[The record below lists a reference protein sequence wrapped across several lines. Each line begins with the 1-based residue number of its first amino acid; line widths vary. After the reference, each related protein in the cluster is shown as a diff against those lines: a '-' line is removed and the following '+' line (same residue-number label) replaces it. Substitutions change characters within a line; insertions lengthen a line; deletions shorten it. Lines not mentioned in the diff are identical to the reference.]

1 MNIFEVIAREHHTD
15 KNSKDLQ
22 LNFFFYQIKFIDGK
36 IVPTFIDEN
45 IKNVL
50 GYQPDELINKN
61 FNDLKIIDENYKQQ
75 IYDYYKIARE
85 NHGHYEFKTVL
96 IHKNGHPVFIR
107 NRGVSIHNQENNK
120 VQEFLGYVESISSI
134 DLQNL
139 QPETTSK
146 IIKIAHDCGSVGT
159 FYYDIKLN
167 KLHWSDEVKKMHGY
181 ETEPT
186 IEEFGVLIQSKEKF
200 SAENV
205 IKKVLE
211 GKNGYQSIYS
221 YFRQQDNTKLYI
233 LSIMFPII
241 DDKKNLIA
249 ISGNVINLFDHTN
262 KSKIWEKSA
271 IKKSTLSKED
281 SVFIKQHNQY
291 VNVPIKDI
299 VAISSMRDYIQIY
312 TKNRIP
318 PYIHYTTL
326 YKFKESLPEDL
337 FFQIH
342 RSHII
347 NLSLINKVSSNQI
360 VVNDLTFPVSR
371 NYKPKLMEVIHR

>member
-1 MNIFEVIAREHHTD
+1 MNIFEIVAREQAN
-15 KNSKDLQ
+15 KNQNAIQ
-22 LNFFFYQIKFIDGK
+22 LNFFFYQIKLKEGI
-36 IVPTFIDEN
+36 IVPVFIDEN
-45 IKNVL
+45 VENVI
-50 GYQPDELINKN
+50 GYQPDELISRSL
-61 FNDLKIIDENYKQQ
+61 DELKIIDE
-75 IYDYYKIARE
+75 YYRE
-85 NHGHYEFKTVL
+85 EIHSYYTTAKENPGHYDFQTVL
-96 IHKNGHPVFIR
+96 IHKEGHPVFIR
-107 NRGVSIHNQENNK
+107 NKGVSTLGQGGK
-120 VQEFLGYVESISSI
+120 VDNFIGYVESLSYI
-134 DLQNL
+134 DFQHL

-159 FYYDIKLN
+159 FYYDIRLN
-167 KLHWSDEVKKMHGY
+167 KLHWSDEVKKIHGY

-186 IEEFGVLIQSKEKF
+186 IEEFGTLIQAKEKF
-200 SAENV
+200 STDNV

-211 GKNGYQSIYS
+211 SKNGYQSIYS
-221 YFRQQDNTKLYI
+221 YYRKKDNTKLYI
-233 LSIMFPII
+233 LAIMFPII

-249 ISGNVINLFDHTN
+249 ISGNVINLLDPTDTLEIWN
-262 KSKIWEKSA
+262 RPSSRSISSKNDA
-271 IKKSTLSKED
+271 
-281 SVFIKQHNQY
+281 VFIKQHNQY
-291 VNVPIKDI
+291 VKVPIKDI

-347 NLSLINKVSSNQI
+347 NLSMINKVSSNQI

-371 NYKPKLMEVIHR
+371 NYRPKLMEVIHR